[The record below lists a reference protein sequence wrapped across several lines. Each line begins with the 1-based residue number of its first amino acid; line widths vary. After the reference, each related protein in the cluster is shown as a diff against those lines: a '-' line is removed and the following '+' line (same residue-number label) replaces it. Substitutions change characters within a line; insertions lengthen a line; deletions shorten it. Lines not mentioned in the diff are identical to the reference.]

1 MATIRVLP
9 PHVADLIAA
18 GEVVDRPASIVKE
31 LCENALDAGAA
42 SITVETGASPAAF
55 LRVTDDGRGME
66 SSDVPLC
73 ILRHATSKI
82 RTAEDLYA
90 IASLGFRGEALAAI
104 SAVSDLTVITCKKGE
119 PMGTHA
125 RFTGGELLNIAPA
138 GAPQGTTMV
147 VRDVFRN
154 TPARLKFLKRDGVE
168 LSAVSD
174 VVERLALS
182 RPDVAFRLLKEGEIL
197 LSTPGSG
204 DLAQT
209 VYALFGKEVHRSL
222 VPVAYQYESIRVEGF
237 VSRPEQSRPN
247 RSMQYVFLNQRS
259 VKAQTVGY
267 ALEEAYRDRIMT
279 RRYPACFLNLSL
291 RPELC
296 DVNVHPSKLEVKFS
310 REKEVYDGV
319 YFAVKSA
326 LLADPDLPDATR
338 GIMAPKKEPS
348 LVQTPLGD
356 TAAALPQSVRR
367 TQTDPEVTELLEK
380 QLRCAMEQNQ
390 QAIEQERARNP
401 KPDFSPLYFDQRPL
415 VPVEEAPLPGDA
427 DAPVQCAVPPRKS
440 STSLPAIEQPADQQ
454 EAAVLSQNAEQA
466 KEAFPQPPTAQP
478 LPAFRVIGECFNT
491 YILVERG
498 EELLLIDKHAAH
510 ERILYEQLLR
520 RGRIS
525 PSQLLLEPLVF
536 EFPRAQTAAL
546 LEQTDLFTEMGFLVE
561 PFGENALL
569 VREVPAEF
577 AAGDLRA
584 LLGEMA
590 DQLCAG
596 VHQVR
601 SELQHRLYATVACK
615 AAIKAGKPSAAV
627 ELSSLVAALFC
638 APDIK
643 YCPHGRPVMV
653 AMSRTG
659 LEKEFRRIL

>member
-9 PHVADLIAA
+9 PHIADLIAA
-18 GEVVDRPASIVKE
+18 GEVVERPASIVKE
-31 LCENALDAGAA
+31 LCENALDAGATG
-42 SITVETGASPAAF
+42 ITVETGASPAAF
-55 LRVTDDGRGME
+55 LRVTDDGIGME
-66 SSDVPLC
+66 ASDVPLC
-73 ILRHATSKI
+73 VLRHATSKI

-90 IASLGFRGEALAAI
+90 ISSLGFRGEALAAI

-119 PMGTHA
+119 SMGTHA
-125 RFTGGELLNIAPA
+125 RFAGGELLQITPA

-182 RPDVAFRLLKEGEIL
+182 RPDVSFRLLKEGEIL
-197 LSTPGSG
+197 LSTPGGG

-209 VYALFGKEVHRSL
+209 IYALFGKEVHRSL
-222 VPVAYQYESIRVEGF
+222 VPVTYQYESMQVGGF

-279 RRYPACFLNLSL
+279 RRYPACFLNLSVQ
-291 RPELC
+291 PELC

-326 LLADPDLPDATR
+326 LLADPELPDAAR
-338 GIMAPKKEPS
+338 GLTTPKKEPA

-367 TQTDPEVTELLEK
+367 TQTDPDVTDLLAK
-380 QLRCAMEQNQ
+380 QLRTAMEQNQ
-390 QAIEQERARNP
+390 QAVAEERARNP
-401 KPDFSPLYFDQRPL
+401 KPDFSPLHFDQRPL
-415 VPVEEAPLPGDA
+415 VPVEEVPPHTDA
-427 DAPVQCAVPPRKS
+427 DEPVQSPVPLQNSKETVRKVELS
-440 STSLPAIEQPADQQ
+440 NPEQSASGKNQEPDEEESALEQPNWRQ
-454 EAAVLSQNAEQA
+454 VL
-466 KEAFPQPPTAQP
+466 PP
-478 LPAFRVIGECFNT
+478 FRVVGECFNT

-510 ERILYEQLLR
+510 ERILYEQLLS

-536 EFPRAQTAAL
+536 EFPRAQIAAL
-546 LEQTDLFTEMGFLVE
+546 LSHTSLFSEMGFLIE

-569 VREVPAEF
+569 VREVPVEF

-584 LLGEMA
+584 LLGEIA

-601 SELQHRLYATVACK
+601 SELQHLLYATVACK
-615 AAIKAGKPSAAV
+615 AAIKAGKPSAAM
-627 ELSSLVAALFC
+627 ELSALVTALLL